1 MKTQLRQKAVE
12 LRLKQEL
19 SYGAIT
25 KKLKVAKSTL
35 SYWLK
40 DFPLTEEK
48 ILELRHKNWETGETS
63 REKFRLTM
71 RKRKEEKALEI
82 YKRQKRN
89 FKNLSPK
96 TLLVAGLMLYL
107 GEGDKK
113 NSARIGLANTDIW
126 VILFFLHWLIKFM
139 GVRKNE
145 IRIELHL
152 YENMDIA
159 KEEKFW
165 QDKLGF
171 SRSQLYK
178 TQVRKLKAGSFS
190 YPESF
195 RHGTCSLLVS
205 GTERKMQLMMSIK
218 AFLDSCRGYLL

>member
-1 MKTQLRQKAVE
+1 MKTQLRQKALD

-25 KKLKVAKSTL
+25 KRLKVAKSTL

-40 DFPLTEEK
+40 DLPLSEEK
-48 ILELRHKNWETGETS
+48 ILELRRKNWKAGESS
-63 REKFRLTM
+63 RERFRLTM
-71 RKRKEEKALEI
+71 RKRKEEKAFKI
-82 YKRQKRN
+82 YEQEKRN

-96 TLLVAGLMLYL
+96 SLWIAGLMLYL

-113 NSARIGLANTDIW
+113 NTARIGLANTDVW
-126 VILFFLHWLIKFM
+126 VIQFFLRWLVKFM

-152 YENMDIA
+152 YENMNIA

-178 TQVRKLKAGSFS
+178 TQVRKLKPGSFS
-190 YPESF
+190 YSESF

-205 GTERKMQLMMSIK
+205 GTERKTRLTMSIK
-218 AFLDSCRGYLL
+218 AFLDSCWED